1 MRENENKKEQRRPT
15 HSPLHCCRLSPKAGT
30 SQLRYH
36 SAPVGLAAGVLDA
49 FSSVKLVK
57 AGKGTKVNL
66 NFEGILHSGLCKKV
80 KARNTEKQR
89 RERKQRMEKNP
100 RDLRV
105 SSLAP

>member
-36 SAPVGLAAGVLDA
+36 SAPVGLAAGVLGA

-57 AGKGTKVNL
+57 AGKGTKFNL
-66 NFEGILHSGLCKKV
+66 SFEGILHADF
-80 KARNTEKQR
+80 ARR
-89 RERKQRMEKNP
+89 
-100 RDLRV
+100 
-105 SSLAP
+105 